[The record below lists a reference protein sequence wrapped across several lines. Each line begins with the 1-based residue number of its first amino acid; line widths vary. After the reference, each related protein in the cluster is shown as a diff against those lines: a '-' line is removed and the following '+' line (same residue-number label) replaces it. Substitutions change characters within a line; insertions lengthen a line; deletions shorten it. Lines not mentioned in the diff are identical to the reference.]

1 MKKLSE
7 VIIKAIAEMVMWIEQ
22 DAKECDCGGRMIRD
36 DAIAFTSNPPKF
48 QWTCIECGKSELRE
62 EGK

>member
-7 VIIKAIAEMVMWIEQ
+7 VIIKANAEMARWIEQ
-22 DAKECDCGGRMIRD
+22 DTKECDCGGRMIRD
-36 DAIAFTSNPPKF
+36 DAIAFTSKPPKF
-48 QWTCIECGKSELRE
+48 QWTCFECGKSELRE